1 MYLKLKQHPFFMF
14 IGRFSKVFQ
23 KFKRIPIMLH
33 FRYFFKEIKT
43 QTSSLILFGAR
54 QEFFFKKTTGMQAK
68 KIFCL
73 SLLRKRD
80 TFLPSS
86 AKRKKVSIL

>member
-1 MYLKLKQHPFFMF
+1 
-14 IGRFSKVFQ
+14 
-23 KFKRIPIMLH
+23 MLP
-33 FRYFFKEIKT
+33 FRYFFTEMKT

-54 QEFFFKKTTGMQAK
+54 QEFFFLKTTGMQATK
-68 KIFCL
+68 TFCL

-86 AKRKKVSIL
+86 AKREKVSIL